1 MPSHR
6 TAFPG
11 SAFWT
16 VVRLSAREFTAYPS
30 DVLLEFFTYPVAF
43 LGYYFFLQAI
53 AGVNPLPPDLPLQ
66 RLALYYSLGW
76 LLRMIFH
83 QRTDVGMGSL
93 IAQGDI
99 ALLLLRPLD
108 ISRWMLAQ
116 ALGQA
121 AARAL
126 FYAGPGIIVLALF
139 GGGLG
144 DYLPANPLVF
154 CLAAATGFLILF
166 ELQMFIGAL
175 SFFTTLNFQ
184 MSWTLDMLM
193 RLLAGLVVPLSL
205 LPEVLQSALAWLPF
219 PHVFSIPIRSWIEPQ
234 PLAVWAPVLL
244 QGGVWAALLHLLN
257 RRFYGFALKRLDIFG
272 G

>member
-53 AGVNPLPPDLPLQ
+53 SGVNPLPQSLPLEK
-66 RLALYYSLGW
+66 LALYYSLGW

-99 ALLLLRPLD
+99 ALLLLRPLF
-108 ISRWMLAQ
+108 IFRW
-116 ALGQA
+116 
-121 AARAL
+121 
-126 FYAGPGIIVLALF
+126 
-139 GGGLG
+139 
-144 DYLPANPLVF
+144 
-154 CLAAATGFLILF
+154 
-166 ELQMFIGAL
+166 
-175 SFFTTLNFQ
+175 
-184 MSWTLDMLM
+184 
-193 RLLAGLVVPLSL
+193 LLA
-205 LPEVLQSALAWLPF
+205 
-219 PHVFSIPIRSWIEPQ
+219 
-234 PLAVWAPVLL
+234 
-244 QGGVWAALLHLLN
+244 
-257 RRFYGFALKRLDIFG
+257 
-272 G
+272 